1 MRSTTSCNVINNVHG
16 AQVHGSTYIRRTRR
30 RGVGSIATRR
40 FAQAMKLQSNVWR
53 IPSHHFALAFFLL
66 GTTAA
71 LGLARLLLAA
81 FLVFPLDWV
90 TSTSARQWVP

>member
-1 MRSTTSCNVINNVHG
+1 MRSTTSCNVINDVHG
-16 AQVHGSTYIRRTRR
+16 AQVHGSTYKRPSTLRAQKGCGRHR
-30 RGVGSIATRR
+30 D
-40 FAQAMKLQSNVWR
+40 FQAMKLQSNVWC